1 MGSNLDSDN
10 NNSNQLPKNNIF
22 KDLTALVSLV
32 TFVIIRGIIFRNN
45 RNHLRVNN
53 SNSTKMISFLSNGM
67 ILILIVLFAIANR
80 RVNQLKSRDLD
91 IYPNYIWIY
100 MLHILAPQSTCVMF
114 VIIQYSQNY
123 NLRKRLKWM
132 RENVWILIENNFKD
146 CASFL

>member
-1 MGSNLDSDN
+1 MGSNVASDN
-10 NNSNQLPKNNIF
+10 KNSNQLPKNNIF